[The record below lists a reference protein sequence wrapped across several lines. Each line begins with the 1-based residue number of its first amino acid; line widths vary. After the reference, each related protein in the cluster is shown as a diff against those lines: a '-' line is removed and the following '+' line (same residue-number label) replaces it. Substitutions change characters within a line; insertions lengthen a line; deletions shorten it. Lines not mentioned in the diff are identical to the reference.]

1 MLVKLKNEYAK
12 LGVIGSPVAHSLSPV
27 IHNHV
32 ISELGL
38 SYIYLAFDV
47 GCGNAKKFMEAAPLM
62 GVTGFNVTMPH
73 KRDIFEAVGET
84 LGDAKA
90 AGSVNTAVLKGDKWL
105 GYSTDGDGFGLS
117 LAEKGIGLKD
127 KRLMVLGAGGA
138 SRAVILNAM
147 KSGAKSV
154 TIFNRSAG
162 RARALAE
169 ETGAGYGGFTNEE
182 LSRGFEEADIVINS
196 TPLGMHGIPYNFESF
211 GFLDSK
217 KEAIVCDLIYNPF
230 KTELLDYAESRGHF
244 TVNGL
249 GMLIYQAILSLELF
263 TGTKIDARGMK
274 SSVEKHLI
282 RNGHIKA

>member
-1 MLVKLKNEYAK
+1 MLVRLKNEYAK
-12 LGVIGSPVAHSLSPV
+12 LGVIGSPVAHSLSPA
-27 IHNHV
+27 IHNHI

-38 SYIYLAFDV
+38 GYIYLAFDV
-47 GCGNAKKFMEAAPLM
+47 EYGNAKKFMEAAPLM

-90 AGSVNTAVLKGDKWL
+90 SGSVNTAVLREDKWF

-117 LAEKGIGLKD
+117 LAEKGIELRD
-127 KRLMVLGAGGA
+127 KRLMILGAGGA

-147 KSGAKSV
+147 KNGAESV

-162 RARALAE
+162 RARALAA
-169 ETGAGYGGFTNEE
+169 ETGAGCGSFTNEA

-196 TPLGMHGIPYNFESF
+196 TPLGMHGIRHNFDSF

-217 KEAIVCDLIYNPF
+217 TGAIVCDLIYNPF
-230 KTELLDYAESRGHF
+230 KTELLSYAESRGHF

-274 SSVEKHLI
+274 SSIEKHLL
-282 RNGHIKA
+282 RNGLIIA